1 MMVMLNLRE
10 LAARPLPQR
19 ALAIALGRAL
29 PFPGM
34 SDIVSAGDYSVG
46 PASVMKE
53 LNHQPTVE
61 PLFGIRFR
69 SIEPQWSR
77 QE

>member
-1 MMVMLNLRE
+1 MMVMLNLRGT
-10 LAARPLPQR
+10 AARPLPQR
-19 ALAIALGRAL
+19 AFAIALDRAL

-46 PASVMKE
+46 PASAIKE
-53 LNHQPTVE
+53 LNRQPTAE
-61 PLFGIRFR
+61 PLFRIRFR
-69 SIEPQWSR
+69 SIEPQWSC